1 MMMIK
6 KKAMVLAARNNVETS
21 RLNFLLAL
29 KYANNFQLDRMALQA
44 VMMLRVADNVPEN
57 QSHRKKG

>member
-29 KYANNFQLDRMALQA
+29 KYANNFQMDRMALQA
-44 VMMLRVADNVPEN
+44 VMMLSVADNVPEN
-57 QSHRKKG
+57 Q